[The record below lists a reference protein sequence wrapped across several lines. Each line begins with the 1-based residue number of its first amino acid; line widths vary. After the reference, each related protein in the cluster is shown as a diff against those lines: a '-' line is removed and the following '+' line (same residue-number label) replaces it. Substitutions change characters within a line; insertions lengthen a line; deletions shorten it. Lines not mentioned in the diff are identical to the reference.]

1 MEPRKLRG
9 AAIAKA
15 GGVRLRGDLMWLV
28 PSQSHTGSWV
38 VDYFDADKPTCT
50 CPDFAARW
58 AFCKHIFAI
67 EIIEHRLS
75 MTEAPP
81 PKKASYNDRDWSKY
95 NAGQMNEGDN
105 FVQLLHGLCQCI
117 VEPERVGRGRPR
129 LALADVIFSAVLKQ
143 YERKSLR
150 RLQSDQRRLQEQGYT
165 LRVVSFNS
173 LARYMRDPAMM
184 PLLRKLVQESAAPLA
199 DIEREI
205 AMDASGFSTSVRFNH
220 LDNKHGKGKNS
231 VRDYMKAHAACGTV
245 TKICTDLVVTRS
257 TGKGT
262 GDPSNFKPLL
272 QGSSIHFD
280 IDKVLADKAYS
291 THAILQAVADMGAVP
306 YIPFKDGS
314 TDKHGPDIW
323 KRMYH
328 YVQLNEADFLNHY
341 HQRSNAETLFSMV
354 KRKFDQH
361 LMAKDEIGL
370 MNEVYCKFLA
380 HNIVVLAN
388 AMYTHDLR
396 PAFITET
403 VAPRLAEVG

>member
-1 MEPRKLRG
+1 MEPRKLKG
-9 AAIAKA
+9 AQIAKA
-15 GGVRLRGDLMWLV
+15 GGVRVRGDSMWLV

-38 VDYFDADKPTCT
+38 VDYYDTDKPTCT
-50 CPDFAARW
+50 CPDFASRW
-58 AFCKHIFAI
+58 AMCKHIFAI
-67 EIIEHRLS
+67 EIIEHRLN
-75 MTEAPP
+75 MPEAPP
-81 PKKASYNDRDWSKY
+81 PKKQQYNDRDWSKY
-95 NAGQMNEGDN
+95 DAGQMNEGDN

-117 VEPERVGRGRPR
+117 GEPAQTGRGRPR
-129 LALADVIFSAVLKQ
+129 LALADVVFSAVLKQ
-143 YERKSLR
+143 YEGKSLR
-150 RLQSDQRRLQEQGYT
+150 RLQSDQRRLQDQGYT
-165 LRVVSFNS
+165 LKVVSFNS

-184 PLLRKLVQESAAPLA
+184 PLLRKLVQESASPLA

-220 LDNKHGKGKNS
+220 LDNKHGNGKGK
-231 VRDYMKAHAACGTV
+231 RKDYIKAHAACGTV
-245 TKICTDLVVTRS
+245 TKICTDLVVTLN

-272 QGSSIHFD
+272 QGTSLHFD

-291 THAILQAVADMGAVP
+291 THAILQAVHDMGAVP

-328 YVQLNEADFLNHY
+328 FVQLNEAEFLSHY
-341 HQRSNAETLFSMV
+341 HQRSNVETMFSMV
-354 KRKFDQH
+354 KQKFDRH
-361 LMAKDEIGL
+361 LKAKDEIGL

-388 AMYTHDLR
+388 AMYQHDLR
-396 PAFITET
+396 PTFMSGSVSMKESA
-403 VAPRLAEVG
+403 